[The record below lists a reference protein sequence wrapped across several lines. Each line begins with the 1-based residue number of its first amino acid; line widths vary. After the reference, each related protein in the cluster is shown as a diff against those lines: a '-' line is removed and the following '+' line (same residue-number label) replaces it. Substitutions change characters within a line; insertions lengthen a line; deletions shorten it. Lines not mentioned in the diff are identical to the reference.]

1 MKLPARL
8 DSDHAAARPRVV
20 VTQRSFDL
28 EAVRYLEESGCTVVL
43 PEVARE
49 EGDGHLDRVH
59 LAAILSGATAWIIG
73 QARIDRQLLEDLPD
87 LLVLS
92 RRGVGVDR
100 IDVAAAKMLRRVV
113 TIASGGNHDAVADY
127 TVAIMLSVLRRL
139 RENQR
144 LLESNRWSVALGA
157 DLTGK
162 TVGLVGFGR
171 IARAVAKRLAG
182 FDVILLVDADG
193 RHDDDILAAG
203 GLPVSRQELL
213 RTSDVVSLHA
223 PLNDSTRLMINETT
237 IATMKPTAVII
248 NTSRGGLVQDA
259 DLLRALETG
268 HLGGAGLDV
277 FLSEQDHT
285 FAAVTAKL
293 VGHEKVFASPHAAA
307 SSHES
312 IARANRI
319 ASDNVLTVQ
328 SGGRIQADR
337 LIVDGRVL

>member
-1 MKLPARL
+1 MTLAARL
-8 DSDHAAARPRVV
+8 DPDQASTRHCVV

-28 EAVRYLEESGCTVVL
+28 EAIRYLEDGGCTVVL
-43 PEVARE
+43 PEIARE
-49 EGDGHLDRVH
+49 GGDGHLDRAQ
-59 LAAILSGATAWIIG
+59 LAAILSDATAWIIG
-73 QARIDRQLLEDLPD
+73 QARVNRQLLEDLPN

-92 RRGVGVDR
+92 RRGDR
-100 IDVAAAKMLRRVV
+100 IDVAAAKMLKRVV

-127 TVAIMLSVLRRL
+127 TVAMMLSVLRRL

-182 FDVILLVDADG
+182 FEVTLLVDADG

-203 GLPVSRQELL
+203 GRPVSRQELL

-223 PLNDSTRLMINETT
+223 PLNDSTRLMINATT

-248 NTSRGGLVQDA
+248 NTSRGGLVQDD

-268 HLGGAGLDV
+268 RLGGAGLDV
-277 FLSEQDHT
+277 FLSEQDQT

-319 ASDNVLTVQ
+319 ASDNVLTVLR
-328 SGGRIQADR
+328 GGRVQADR
-337 LIVDGRVL
+337 LVVDGRIL